1 MTSKALFCGEK
12 MKDSL
17 IAALLAAIVLLKLV
31 DVVAD
36 TGLNLPFWHL
46 AQEWTLL
53 VLSFL
58 GCIYLVFD
66 IRRRTRANR
75 ELRAS
80 LSLSEDKLASL
91 GSELRRARHIH
102 GEAIRRQFDAW
113 QLTASEQEVA
123 MLLLK
128 GLSLREIAALR
139 ETREKTVR
147 QQASNI
153 YSKSSLEGR
162 HALAAWFLEDLLLP
176 NA

>member
-1 MTSKALFCGEK
+1 MTSKALFFGEK

-17 IAALLAAIVLLKLV
+17 IATLLASIVLLKLM

-46 AQEWTLL
+46 AQEWALL
-53 VLSFL
+53 ALSFL

-66 IRRRTRANR
+66 IRRRTQAQQ

-80 LSLSEDKLASL
+80 LSLSEDKLTSL
-91 GSELRRARHIH
+91 SSELRRARHIH
-102 GEAIRRQFDAW
+102 GAAIRSQFDAW
-113 QLTASEQEVA
+113 QLTVSEKEVA

-139 ETREKTVR
+139 DTREKTVR
-147 QQASNI
+147 QQASTV
-153 YSKSSLEGR
+153 YSKSNLEGR

-176 NA
+176 SA